1 MTKRSQLFRQVLDT
15 HRLYRLLAG
24 KSCPSF
30 SSRRHFIIANHVV
43 FRNYLHIKRATGAQT
58 YGKRYRHIY
67 IYIYTYAGPML
78 HDYVASFPT
87 RQLGHTLITQ
97 NEPRGKYM
105 IYMHTYVHTYIH
117 VHTCT
122 HIIIINS
129 IMSMIMIIKI
139 IYV

>member
-1 MTKRSQLFRQVLDT
+1 MGPAYV
-15 HRLYRLLAG
+15 
-24 KSCPSF
+24 
-30 SSRRHFIIANHVV
+30 
-43 FRNYLHIKRATGAQT
+43 
-58 YGKRYRHIY
+58 Y
-67 IYIYTYAGPML
+67 IYI
-78 HDYVASFPT
+78 
-87 RQLGHTLITQ
+87 LGHTLITQ

-105 IYMHTYVHTYIH
+105 IYMHTYIHTYVHTYIH